1 MRRVLVVFSTV
12 DGHTQHIAER
22 LREVIQARGLD
33 AAVRPLADCSADDL
47 ARCDGVVIGASIRYG
62 HHRPDV
68 AAFITRHRAALEA
81 RPNAFFSVNVVARKP
96 GKDRPDTNPYMRK
109 FLATIAWRPQRLEV
123 FAGKIDYPRYRF
135 LDRQMIRLIMWLTQG
150 PTDLD
155 TVVEFTDWARV
166 EAFGAD
172 MAKAVQGSAPA
183 EAPK

>member
-1 MRRVLVVFSTV
+1 MRRVLIVFSTV

-22 LREVIQARGLD
+22 LRALIQARGLEV
-33 AAVRPLADCSADDL
+33 AVMPLAECSADDL

-68 AAFITRHRAALEA
+68 AAFIARHRAALEA
-81 RPNAFFSVNVVARKP
+81 RPNALFSVNVVARKP
-96 GKDRPDTNPYMRK
+96 GKDRPETNPYLRK
-109 FLATIAWRPQRLEV
+109 FLATIEWRPQRLEV

-135 LDRQMIRLIMWLTQG
+135 FDRQMIRFIMWLTQG

-155 TVVEFTDWARV
+155 TVVEFTDWSRV

-172 MAKAVQGSAPA
+172 MAQAVQGSVPA
-183 EAPK
+183 ETNK